1 MFLSYYFQNN
11 TQHKNMKTKPQIYQ
25 KKAKKTLKL
34 TYFAI
39 ILAFLTNFFCIFPN
53 QKILLCEEGFYYTDN
68 VEHLFTHCLIA
79 YPNIAFNQNNH
90 MAKHYMA
97 DCITANEFVEILH
110 SLYNNNYV
118 LVNIND
124 CFKLDDNGLAVKN
137 KIKVPIGKKPLIF
150 SFDDVNY
157 DSKKIGLGMVD
168 KIILD
173 KNNNFASSTIINNK
187 INISYD
193 NEFIPI
199 LENFV
204 NQNPDFSINNAKG
217 VINLTGYDGILGYRT
232 SHTNK
237 VNRQEEIENA
247 KRIVNQLKQ
256 NGWQFACHSY
266 GHYHMSKISTEKF
279 SQEIALWQNEV
290 EPLIGKTRIYV
301 YPYGEWQVFENGEIC
316 EKHKLL
322 QDAGF
327 KLFCGVGMR
336 TYYSYLPNSNHH
348 KVLFMDRKCVD
359 GNTLQSNN
367 QELFSFFN
375 PLLVLD
381 KDRK

>member
-1 MFLSYYFQNN
+1 
-11 TQHKNMKTKPQIYQ
+11 MKTKSQIYQ
-25 KKAKKTLKL
+25 KTSKNPLKT
-34 TYFAI
+34 TFFAI
-39 ILAFLTNFFCIFPN
+39 FLAFLANFCYIFPN
-53 QKILLCEEGFYYTDN
+53 NYISLCEESFYYTDN

-79 YPNIAFNQNNH
+79 YPNIAFNKNNH
-90 MAKHYMA
+90 MSQHYST
-97 DCITANEFVEILH
+97 DCITASEFVKILH
-110 SLYNNNYV
+110 SLYQNNYV

-124 CFKLDDNGLAVKN
+124 CFKLDVNGQAVKN
-137 KIKVPIGKKPLIF
+137 KIKIPIGKKPLVF
-150 SFDDVNY
+150 GFDDVNY

-173 KNNNFASSTIINNK
+173 QDNNLASSTT
-187 INISYD
+187 ISDKTDIRYD

-199 LENFV
+199 LEQFV
-204 NQNPDFSINNAKG
+204 NRHPDFSINNAKG

-237 VNRQEEIENA
+237 INRQEEIENA
-247 KRIVNQLKQ
+247 KKVVNKLKQ

-266 GHYHMSKISTEKF
+266 GHYHMNKISTEKF
-279 SQEIALWQNEV
+279 RQEITLWQNEV
-290 EPLIGKTRIYV
+290 EPIVGKTRIYV

-322 QDAGF
+322 QEAGF
-327 KLFCGVGMR
+327 NLFCGVGMKS
-336 TYYSYLPNSNHH
+336 YYSYLPNSNHH

-359 GNTLQSNN
+359 GSTLKANN
-367 QELFSFFN
+367 QELSRFFN

-381 KDRK
+381 KNRK